1 MDVLLKVEDI
11 HKAKLVET
19 GWRFGQS
26 YGGGYLAGQMVM
38 AVLANRVRTGFCSSW
53 FDVINRIPAFMA
65 EKELPPL
72 EFPSVWDGSFVK
84 LLHIVEGVYEGAAT
98 DLSKGALYWAD
109 LNKIERP
116 EFKARI
122 IDPIK
127 LDGPNAGERQHPLV
141 ANLNS
146 LSFFR

>member
-1 MDVLLKVEDI
+1 MLKVEDLQQSM
-11 HKAKLVET
+11 LVGV

-26 YGGGYLAGQMVM
+26 YGGGHLAAQMVM
-38 AVLANRVRTGFCSSW
+38 SVIANRVRCGFGNW
-53 FDVINRIPAFMA
+53 FDVIHKIPNFMA

-72 EFPSVWDGSFVK
+72 EFPTVWDGSFVK
-84 LLHIVEGVYEGAAT
+84 LLHVVGGIFEGSAQ

-116 EFKARI
+116 DFKARI

-127 LDGPNAGERQHPLV
+127 LDGPNVGERQHPLV